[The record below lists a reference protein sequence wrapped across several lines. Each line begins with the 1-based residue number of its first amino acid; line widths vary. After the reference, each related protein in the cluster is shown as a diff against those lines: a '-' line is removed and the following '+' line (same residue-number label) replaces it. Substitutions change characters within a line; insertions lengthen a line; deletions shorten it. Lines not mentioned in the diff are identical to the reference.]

1 LDDLIKG
8 DIKTRY
14 EVYGSGIQYGILR
27 PSEPREAEGW
37 PMEDTDD
44 IKKFF
49 MNSTMS
55 PVDML
60 GQVNAAQPPK
70 EKAA

>member
-1 LDDLIKG
+1 
-8 DIKTRY
+8 
-14 EVYGSGIQYGILR
+14 VYGAGVQYGILR

-37 PMEDTDD
+37 PMDDTEE
-44 IKKFF
+44 INKFF

-55 PVDML
+55 PVELL
-60 GQVNAAQPPK
+60 GQKPEPAQPSK